1 MVSLSWH
8 LHWKVRKMVYLMST
22 GNAGISCQFLA
33 GTKFITQ
40 SSRSPSISS
49 IEYSGEAM
57 SEHQKIT
64 GDQEEQWVLDVVSN
78 VRNTH
83 PLIDSNV
90 LTTFEELLQI
100 NLSDRELTPANL
112 KEVAT
117 TLIEE
122 FVLKT
127 TESET
132 KNED

>member
-1 MVSLSWH
+1 
-8 LHWKVRKMVYLMST
+8 
-22 GNAGISCQFLA
+22 
-33 GTKFITQ
+33 
-40 SSRSPSISS
+40 
-49 IEYSGEAM
+49 M